1 MLSLSSV
8 YLFKYLWKY
17 LHITLFCGLFI
28 LLVKLFQ
35 LWPLRVLSSWLWSVV
50 VQSLRCVQLFVT
62 SGTAALRASL
72 SSTISQSLLKF
83 MSIESVMLSNHL
95 TLCHPLLFLPSIFA
109 SIRAFSSELALHIKW
124 PEYWSFSF
132 SISPS
137 NEYSGLIL
145 LGLTGLISLSP
156 VLKQGK
162 GWNADVFRES
172 RNDVFTV
179 LGVYRFRGGRLVVG
193 SEQV

>member
-1 MLSLSSV
+1 M
-8 YLFKYLWKY
+8 
-17 LHITLFCGLFI
+17 
-28 LLVKLFQ
+28 FQ